1 MQGSVDLCYLKEDRL
16 GTDPATC
23 KSQVQRPTAE
33 PPRNS
38 LSLSVAGAV
47 MMNSENWS
55 AFHEVTGKRIVAPFR
70 LTVATSF
77 FVPPRSEV
85 NKNYRCSSTV
95 CTSNLFGQYRPINW
109 LLWNDT
115 VLHQPDS
122 LSFYRKSGSRNHDGL
137 LYKESKTTCNSIS
150 SQETLCLNVILLD
163 TNLIFKISYLSHNG
177 TGFFNCF
184 DYQAAVLPQQ
194 IEYIHHIKR

>member
-1 MQGSVDLCYLKEDRL
+1 VESHNVTCHLTEVRIPLLPPAETGTRFSDIGAMQGSVDLCYLKEDRL

-47 MMNSENWS
+47 MMNPENWS

-95 CTSNLFGQYRPINW
+95 CTSNLFGQYRPIN
-109 LLWNDT
+109 
-115 VLHQPDS
+115 
-122 LSFYRKSGSRNHDGL
+122 
-137 LYKESKTTCNSIS
+137 
-150 SQETLCLNVILLD
+150 
-163 TNLIFKISYLSHNG
+163 
-177 TGFFNCF
+177 
-184 DYQAAVLPQQ
+184 
-194 IEYIHHIKR
+194 